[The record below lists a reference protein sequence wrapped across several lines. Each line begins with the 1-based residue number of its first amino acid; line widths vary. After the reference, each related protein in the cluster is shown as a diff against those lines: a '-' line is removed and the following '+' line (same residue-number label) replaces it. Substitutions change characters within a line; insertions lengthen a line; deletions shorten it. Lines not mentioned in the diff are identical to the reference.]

1 MVSCRH
7 DRDRESAKRVV
18 IQKETDLVKA
28 QAVEKRQLPKY
39 IRQERKVREMMFRES
54 LKISAASGFPTDP
67 DREKQKMKQFLDT
80 ENRRYKDEQERCER
94 KHRRQLEELH
104 NAADHAMTE
113 LENLQ
118 AEKKRLLTEHE
129 NLKLKQQEEEYNR
142 ELREWRALLKPRK
155 QRLEDEFARELGE
168 QDRFYGG
175 LLSGSNSVSADDTSS
190 VTSDG
195 LNANSGSFGGAA
207 AYDSRKSSVSSS
219 VSRSQIWAKE

>member
-1 MVSCRH
+1 MYRELSTVTCLVACFQSYPRVERKLERETGFKIVTKLRTWVRKVGHLHIHIHSPDCIIHRLVFVPSSRH
-7 DRDRESAKRVV
+7 DRDRESARRVV
-18 IQKETDLVKA
+18 IQKENDLIKA

-104 NAADHAMTE
+104 RAADNAMTE

-118 AEKKRLLTEHE
+118 SEKKRLLTEHE
-129 NLKLKQQEEEYNR
+129 NLK
-142 ELREWRALLKPRK
+142 
-155 QRLEDEFARELGE
+155 
-168 QDRFYGG
+168 
-175 LLSGSNSVSADDTSS
+175 V
-190 VTSDG
+190 
-195 LNANSGSFGGAA
+195 
-207 AYDSRKSSVSSS
+207 
-219 VSRSQIWAKE
+219 